1 MTEMLRS
8 WPCWLLVAALALCVG
23 IAVASAGGTV
33 EAQPSIVYYVDAASG
48 NDTGDGTEL
57 NPWKTITH
65 AVNTVP
71 AGNESYPRVIAV
83 LPTGTY
89 DEANGEVFPI
99 VLDEEWVFVFGT
111 ETVTCTGGVP
121 DPAQDGKSRLLQP
134 RPVTNADV
142 VGNGTGA
149 LFRINASFASIFD
162 FDMSNATCGV
172 EATCGT
178 FQVAGNR
185 FSTETD
191 YDIEYGVYVNI
202 EEVDRATDFVFGGFG
217 VDEEGMYIAANNFY
231 VSSAGVYVNLDLDF
245 DASVT
250 GLSTTIGEF
259 NVWGNDFH
267 MQTTEGV
274 SLNVTVADVN
284 TGNVTIGSVEIGD
297 VGTGYK
303 GNHFDGGTY
312 GVHFDGRL
320 ENLGNTTVIV
330 DQIVVGNNDFYE
342 QTDTAVL
349 IDYYDS
355 AHSGYASGWS
365 GIMEM
370 DFGPVTIQENGID
383 SAEPGCDG
391 IVVNFG
397 NWEYLEGDVS
407 VVAQG
412 IWIEGNELDDS
423 VPGYGIHVHYG
434 PLGQFSGSWPE
445 VDVGGL
451 DIRLNDVHTTSSS
464 DGIYV
469 HYDHCAYSLTEADVV
484 FGAVDIWNNWV
495 DAGLDGIRV
504 YYDECGSQMSM
515 GPVAGFGELDI
526 SLNDITA
533 ASDGVY
539 VHYHNTHGLDLGA
552 AVSWGAVT
560 IEDNYAV
567 HAGDNGIYL
576 HYDNVGQDMW
586 NGASVSIGD
595 VSIVDNYDIAAVLDG
610 VYVHYYRVGYYE
622 FMSGAGV
629 GVGALYIVWNDIG
642 TEPSPVGDQGVEV
655 YYNECGYYQE
665 NDSVVTFG
673 DVTCDYNTVFAGKD
687 GVLTQYTDFGY
698 YLNDTAQT
706 AMGSLTVEGNTI
718 NANLGNVTYSG
729 VHVWWNGFGHD
740 LYGNSSVTRGD
751 VAIRANEITEGY
763 SGIDLDHSGVGES
776 VYDSAGVVLG
786 NVEIDGNTIRDS
798 DYTGLYL
805 HELYGATVT
814 DNLLLD
820 NGHGIYLEDCDTTDI
835 QHNDI
840 LRNEGVADSG
850 VHFDA
855 NCGGNNTVNYNN
867 IVANAGYGVF
877 NDAGNEEVNAENN
890 WWGNTSGPDDDASV
904 INGTGDAISTNVDA
918 DPWLGQQS
926 YVSPYQQTA
935 TATGAGNATI
945 QTDGGAIVDFQAVA
959 EDSLPEEGKPD
970 GVEFPYGF
978 FSFTVIGLE
987 LGQEVTVTLTLPGG
1001 NVTAGSLYWKHGP
1014 TLANPLDHWFSLPIG
1029 DNDGDEVITID
1040 LTDGGDGDL
1049 DVTEDGEIVEPGGP
1063 GTSPYTPSPGFSM
1076 PSWGGVPIGTPTPTP
1091 QPQDGGNSTTPAE
1104 FNVSSLQI
1112 SPAEVQ
1118 PNEAVDVSF
1127 DVSNVGGSDGSYEAV
1142 LYVEEEAEGSQQ
1154 VSVAAGETKGAFFAV
1169 SKAEPGDYQVSV
1181 GGQSGWFTVVGA
1193 QTAGGGGLGT
1203 WAIVGIA
1210 IAAVVVLGLAAFFV
1224 VRRLRPAV

>member
-1 MTEMLRS
+1 MTETLRS

-23 IAVASAGGTV
+23 IAVASVGGTV
-33 EAQPSIVYYVDAASG
+33 EAQPSIMYYVDAANG
-48 NDTGDGTEL
+48 NDTTGNGTFD

-71 AGNESYPRVIAV
+71 AGNESYCKSIAV

-99 VLDEEWVFVFGT
+99 VLDEEWVHVFGT
-111 ETVTCTGGVP
+111 ETVTSPGGVT
-121 DPAQDGKSRLLQP
+121 DLVQNGKSRLLQP
-134 RPVTNADV
+134 RPVANADV

-149 LFRINASFASIFD
+149 LFRIEAPSTGIFD

-172 EATCGT
+172 EATCGS
-178 FQVAGNR
+178 FMVVNNN
-185 FSTETD
+185 FSTGTD

-202 EEVDRATDFVFGGFG
+202 VEVDRAIDFIFGGFA
-217 VDEEGMYIAANNFY
+217 VDEEETFIYYNDFY
-231 VSSAGVYVNLDLDF
+231 VSGAGVYVNLDLDF
-245 DASVT
+245 DASQT
-250 GLSTTIGEF
+250 GLSATIGDIE
-259 NVWGNDFH
+259 VSSNDFY
-267 MQTTEGV
+267 MEMTEGI
-274 SLNVTVADVN
+274 SLNVTVADVSS
-284 TGNVTIGSVEIGD
+284 GNVTIGSVEIGD
-297 VGTGYK
+297 ATTGWK
-303 GNHFDGGTY
+303 GNGFYGGTY

-320 ENLGNTTVIV
+320 ENLDSTTVIV
-330 DQIVVGNNDFYE
+330 DQILVGYNDFYD

-355 AHSGYASGWS
+355 AHSPGGGWS

-370 DFGPVTIQENGID
+370 DFGPVTLQWNGID

-412 IWIEGNELDDS
+412 IGIEYNELDDS

-434 PLGQFSGSWPE
+434 PLRQLTGWWPE
-445 VDVGGL
+445 VDVGAL
-451 DIRLNDVHTTSSS
+451 YIRGNDVHTTSAS

-469 HYDHCAYSLTEADVV
+469 HYDHCAHSLTEANVV
-484 FGAVDIWNNWV
+484 FGAVEISDNWV
-495 DAGLDGIRV
+495 DAGLDGIHV
-504 YYDECGSQMSM
+504 YYDGCGSNM
-515 GPVAGFGELDI
+515 GLKAGVKFGALDI
-526 SLNDITA
+526 SDNSITA

-539 VHYHNTHGLDLGA
+539 VHYHNTHNVDWDA
-552 AVSWGAVT
+552 SVSWGEVL
-560 IEDNYAV
+560 IEENGPIN
-567 HAGDNGIYL
+567 AGDNGIYL

-586 NGASVSIGD
+586 NGAGVSIGD
-595 VSIVDNYDIAAVLDG
+595 VSIVDNNDIAAGMDG

-629 GVGALYIVWNDIG
+629 GVGALSIVWNDIG

-665 NDSVVTFG
+665 DDSVVSFG

-698 YLNDTAQT
+698 ALNDTAQT
-706 AMGSLTVEGNTI
+706 AMGSLTVEENTI

-729 VHVWWNGFGHD
+729 VHVWWNGFGHH

-786 NVEIDGNTIRDS
+786 KVEIDGNTIRDS

-820 NGHGIYLEDCDTTDI
+820 NGHGIYLEECDIIDI

-840 LRNEGVADSG
+840 LRNQVLADSG

-855 NCGGNNTVNYNN
+855 DSGGNNTVNYNN
-867 IVANAGYGVF
+867 IVANAGYGVC
-877 NDAGNEEVNAENN
+877 NEGGEEVNAENN
-890 WWGNTSGPDDDASV
+890 WWGNTSGPDDDDGI

-918 DPWLGQQS
+918 DPWLGQRS

-978 FSFTVIGLE
+978 FSFRVIGLE
-987 LGQEVTVTLTLPGG
+987 PGQEVTVTLTLPGG

-1014 TLANPLDHWFSLPIG
+1014 TLADPVDHWFSLPIG

-1049 DVTEDGEIVEPGGP
+1049 DVTVNSEIVEPGGP
-1063 GTSPYTPSPGFSM
+1063 GTSPYAPSPEFSM
-1076 PSWGGVPIGTPTPTP
+1076 PSWGGVPTMGTPTPTP

-1142 LYVEEEAEGSQQ
+1142 VYVEGEAEGSQQ

-1169 SKAEPGDYQVSV
+1169 SKAEQGDYQVSV
-1181 GGQSGWFTVVGA
+1181 GGESGWFTVVGA

-1210 IAAVVVLGLAAFFV
+1210 IAAVVVLGAAAFLV